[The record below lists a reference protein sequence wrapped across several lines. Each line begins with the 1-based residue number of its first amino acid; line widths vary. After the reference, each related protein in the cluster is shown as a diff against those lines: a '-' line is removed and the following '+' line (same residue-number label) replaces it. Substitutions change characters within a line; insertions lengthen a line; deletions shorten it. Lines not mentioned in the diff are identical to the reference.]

1 MLRFV
6 LHQNVARYRALLA
19 TESDPQTRQTIDAL
33 ITRTQRELN
42 DLEVSSFGAFSGPY
56 LVNYHATRAHA
67 AAQSAFLNE
76 LEGACLPFMLINP
89 GPDLRIVDVNEP
101 YAAMTL
107 TRRLAVAGRPLFEV
121 FPDNPE
127 DAKADGV
134 NNLYAS
140 LRKAAETGTTHQMAL
155 QRYDV
160 RDDGG
165 VFVERYWQPQN
176 TPILDANGR
185 LTHLLH
191 TAEDVTESV
200 LSVKPQAA
208 GAQP

>member
-1 MLRFV
+1 
-6 LHQNVARYRALLA
+6 
-19 TESDPQTRQTIDAL
+19 
-33 ITRTQRELN
+33 
-42 DLEVSSFGAFSGPY
+42 
-56 LVNYHATRAHA
+56 
-67 AAQSAFLNE
+67 
-76 LEGACLPFMLINP
+76 MLINP